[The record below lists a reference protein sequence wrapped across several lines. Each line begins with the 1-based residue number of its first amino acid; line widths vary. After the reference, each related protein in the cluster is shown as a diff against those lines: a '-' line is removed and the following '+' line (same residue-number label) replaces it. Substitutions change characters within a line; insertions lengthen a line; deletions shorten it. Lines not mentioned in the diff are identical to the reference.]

1 MSTIDHYQNLRS
13 LVASSVMDN
22 LHEIEENIKGLF
34 EDIATYFFFNGE
46 KEAFY
51 KMNRME
57 VKLDLSIK
65 QPVAFDLNE
74 EGWLIASCQ
83 PVLLSVLSLKEIRLL
98 FLMDRETCS
107 PYSLNTRI
115 NQKIPSSH
123 KQEDYLNLKL
133 RVDSLFAIIQ
143 AVYQCFRK
151 EANPLHLDYSSF
163 SEKQGD
169 FFDQASYFFDQ
180 ASYFCND
187 ETESS
192 ESIPKEKGSLSL
204 ADCFSPVD
212 LEEASK
218 EAIYQFA
225 SYRQENSS
233 PSSYGRGTNP
243 WDEICKIT
251 RPKQI
256 IPKWIKILTR
266 FSSGRTREVRKTKT
280 RLNRLQPQRFDLSG
294 EIKERR
300 PEVVCAI
307 DTSGS
312 RYADRI
318 KKALGQVLA
327 LKVKFNYSITLI
339 ECDAKIQKITEIK
352 KKSDIPDEYHGRGGT
367 SYLPVIDY
375 INSHPRY
382 RNALLIYFTDGYG
395 DGEIPKPKV
404 RQTVWVLIGGD
415 YLSLKNPYGDVVL
428 IDGEKTIKRS
438 R

>member
-1 MSTIDHYQNLRS
+1 MSALDTYQNLKR
-13 LVASSVMDN
+13 LVSFHKKEN
-22 LHEIEENIKGLF
+22 LPLIKENRESLF
-34 EDIATYFFFNGE
+34 EDLSAYFYFHQNR
-46 KEAFY
+46 EASLRRT
-51 KMNRME
+51 NRE
-57 VKLDLSIK
+57 IK
-65 QPVAFDLNE
+65 FDDSQKIPLTSSLCE
-74 EGWLIASCQ
+74 EGHLIFTIH
-83 PVLLSVLSLKEIRLL
+83 PKRLLNLSLKEIRFVIL
-98 FLMDRETCS
+98 
-107 PYSLNTRI
+107 
-115 NQKIPSSH
+115 
-123 KQEDYLNLKL
+123 LNLESYRPYELSKQIGSDGKGSGSNDSVDHRIDMLYKL
-133 RVDSLFAIIQ
+133 ANEIASLF
-143 AVYQCFRK
+143 
-151 EANPLHLDYSSF
+151 
-163 SEKQGD
+163 EKQPHRRNDALNYKEVSDKKGD
-169 FFDQASYFFDQ
+169 LFDKAADSISGSEIPNKIAAARLLSFVPFGNVQ
-180 ASYFCND
+180 D
-187 ETESS
+187 ED
-192 ESIPKEKGSLSL
+192 GN
-204 ADCFSPVD
+204 VD
-212 LEEASK
+212 K
-218 EAIYQFA
+218 DAIYKFA
-225 SYRQENSS
+225 RRICQKLLPGS
-233 PSSYGRGTNP
+233 RGLLP
-243 WDEICKIT
+243 WGGLAKLAK
-251 RPKQI
+251 PVKI
-256 IPKWIKILTR
+256 IPKWVKILSR

-352 KKSDIPDEYHGRGGT
+352 KKSDIPDRYHGRGGT

-404 RQTVWVLIGGD
+404 RQTVWVLTEGD

>member
-1 MSTIDHYQNLRS
+1 M
-13 LVASSVMDN
+13 V
-22 LHEIEENIKGLF
+22 
-34 EDIATYFFFNGE
+34 
-46 KEAFY
+46 
-51 KMNRME
+51 
-57 VKLDLSIK
+57 VKAKLSIK
-65 QPVAFDLNE
+65 HPIVLRLNE
-74 EGWLIASCQ
+74 EGKLIASCQ
-83 PVLLSVLSLKEIRLL
+83 PVLLSILSIKEIRML
-98 FLMDRETCS
+98 FKMDSEIYNPQNLSNRVRHGTN
-107 PYSLNTRI
+107 PVNGLGKGTYRQTVLNGPMKKSLR
-115 NQKIPSSH
+115 QMFGKYP
-123 KQEDYLNLKL
+123 KQDY
-133 RVDSLFAIIQ
+133 
-143 AVYQCFRK
+143 K
-151 EANPLHLDYSSF
+151 EL
-163 SEKQGD
+163 SERTGD
-169 FFDQASYFFDQ
+169 FFQQATAFQ
-180 ASYFCND
+180 KR
-187 ETESS
+187 ETV
-192 ESIPKEKGSLSL
+192 PQGKDTLSL
-204 ADCFSPVD
+204 LDSFFIA
-212 LEEASK
+212 EAGGDIDK
-218 EAIYQFA
+218 DAIYKFA
-225 SYRQENSS
+225 SYRQEQLSS
-233 PSSYGRGTNP
+233 FSYATSAGRGIDP
-243 WDEICKIT
+243 WGALCTLT
-251 RPKQI
+251 RPKLVV
-256 IPKWIKILTR
+256 PKWIKILIR

-404 RQTVWVLIGGD
+404 RQTVWVLTGGD

-428 IDGEKTIKRS
+428 IDGEKTINR
-438 R
+438 RR